1 VPQVDADGNDIAGI
15 RSLDVAVPVG
25 TNTGWN
31 YTNKPGTIDL
41 AGLFGSYFP
50 FAKTSAERSG
60 SGDPRPSLQERYT
73 DQAGYVA
80 AVTAAANDLVA
91 RRFLL
96 QVDADAAIAKAVAN
110 PVLP

>member
-1 VPQVDADGNDIAGI
+1 VDADGNDIAGI

-41 AGLFGSYFP
+41 AGLFGSYFS

-80 AVTAAANDLVA
+80 AVTAAANDLVV